1 MNGETFETLGDAI
14 QSAAA
19 TGSTIKLAS
28 NAVNA
33 GVAVAEGSEFVL
45 DLNGYEL
52 LMTGP
57 GAGSQGTKT
66 LGLQLLKGSTVIIKN
81 GRIDFEQEDPSQPLK
96 MGIQNYSNLTLDN
109 VKLTGGPT
117 IQYVVSNN
125 CGDVVFKNKTSI
137 TPTGDNV
144 AFDVWYGMNV
154 IYDEGVNVTIADNT
168 VQINGKVEFGKH
180 NRASLEDFAEH
191 ASLTCPSDMDLNIS
205 VLTPPCAWTDN
216 GDGSKTFRY
225 QLAD

>member
-14 QSAAA
+14 QAAAA
-19 TGSTIKLAS
+19 TGGTVRLLS
-28 NAVNA
+28 NAENA

-52 LMTGP
+52 HMEGP
-57 GAGSQGTKT
+57 GAGSQGTET
-66 LGLQLLKGSTVIIKN
+66 IGLQLLKGSTVIIKN
-81 GRIDFEQEDPSQPLK
+81 GYLDFQEGTPEHPLK

-109 VKLTGGPT
+109 VKATGGPT

-125 CGDVVFKNKTSI
+125 FGNIVFKNKTAI

-144 AFDVWYGMNV
+144 AFDVWYGMQAV
-154 IYDEGVNVTIADNT
+154 YDDGVNVTIADGT
-168 VQINGKVEFGKH
+168 VEINGKVEFGKH
-180 NRASLEDFAEH
+180 RRASEEGFAEH
-191 ASLTCPSDMDLNIS
+191 ASLTCPENMDLNID

-216 GDGSKTFRY
+216 GDGTKTFRY

>member
-1 MNGETFETLGDAI
+1 MSDA
-14 QSAAA
+14 S
-19 TGSTIKLAS
+19 
-28 NAVNA
+28 NA

-52 LMTGP
+52 LMVGP
-57 GAGSQGTKT
+57 GAGSQGTQT
-66 LGLQLLKGSTVIIKN
+66 NGLQLLKDSTVIIKN
-81 GRIDFEQEDPSQPLK
+81 GYLDFQAGTGERPLK

-109 VKLTGGPT
+109 VKVSGGPT

-125 CGDVVFKNKTSI
+125 FGNVVFKNNTVI

-144 AFDVWYGMNV
+144 AFDVWYGMAPA
-154 IYDEGVNVTIADNT
+154 YDDGVNVTVADST

-180 NRASLEDFAEH
+180 RRASAEGFAEH
-191 ASLTCPSDMDLNIS
+191 ASLTCPVDMSLNVS
-205 VLTPPCAWTDN
+205 VLTPPCQWADN

-225 QLAD
+225 QLTEA